1 MVKGIESVVVSECNV
16 SIVVD
21 EERQHIVPLFRDSIM
36 ERSVP
41 LRILNTHINQNPIKC
56 LVHYKVESR
65 SPIKREK
72 ARHNFGHHYW
82 RWQWSQLAQLS
93 DKSTGWRVVVDMD
106 FPQRPPALP

>member
-56 LVHYKVESR
+56 LVHYK
-65 SPIKREK
+65 
-72 ARHNFGHHYW
+72 
-82 RWQWSQLAQLS
+82 L
-93 DKSTGWRVVVDMD
+93 RV
-106 FPQRPPALP
+106 ALPLRERKHVTTLVIIIGAGSGHSWLSFRINLQDGE